1 LFRGERDQLFASCQC
16 AAEDAFMQ
24 WRQERG
30 ERKWIRGDIAACAQC
45 AGSGSANFHASG
57 RGPLS

>member
-1 LFRGERDQLFASCQC
+1 
-16 AAEDAFMQ
+16 MQ

-30 ERKWIRGDIAACAQC
+30 ERKWIRGDIAACAQR